1 MGEDERGLVA
11 VVGGLGD
18 FERRFR
24 LFQIE
29 MFADERSYYRPEDD
43 DEMRRMLVTY
53 ISLRSALI
61 RNVWR
66 YQRFA
71 QIEDEK
77 LRLRALLVHYT
88 AAAVLYDYSA
98 RFVLAFEHSEEA
110 QRR

>member
-1 MGEDERGLVA
+1 MPPSRLDAQMGEDERGLVA

-88 AAAVLYDYSA
+88 ACLLYTSPSPRD
-98 RFVLAFEHSEEA
+98 
-110 QRR
+110 